1 MFIPMNVYT
10 SDFSFDNTI
19 ESVPI
24 YEIPLN
30 TSILCI
36 RNNEIKTDT
45 VRCIHTCSVN
55 SLYKIGYQN
64 IYTYISPYQLVG
76 AYHNNQIIYIFPD
89 EVGITNSSL
98 IQYIKNVSDMTLS
111 YNIINNCRSNLVM
124 QSDEVI
130 TLTMRKA
137 CNYFY
142 DGILVYSV

>member
-1 MFIPMNVYT
+1 MNVYT
-10 SDFSFDNTI
+10 SDFSYDNEI
-19 ESVPI
+19 ESVPV

-30 TSILCI
+30 TSILCV

-45 VRCIHTCSVN
+45 VRCIHTCSVK

-76 AYHNNQIIYIFPD
+76 TYHHNQIIYIFPD

-98 IQYIKNVSDMTLS
+98 IQYINGLS
-111 YNIINNCRSNLVM
+111 YSYNVINNCRSNLVM
-124 QSDEVI
+124 QSEEVT
-130 TLTMRKA
+130 TLTMRKS

>member
-1 MFIPMNVYT
+1 MNVYT
-10 SDFSFDNTI
+10 SDFSYDNEI

-98 IQYIKNVSDMTLS
+98 IQYINGLS
-111 YNIINNCRSNLVM
+111 YSYNVINNCRSNLVM